1 MTEKTG
7 WIDIIDGCELPELDE
22 IVLLKSPEGNE
33 YQGALLDELFND

>member
-33 YQGALLDELFND
+33 YQGALLDELFID